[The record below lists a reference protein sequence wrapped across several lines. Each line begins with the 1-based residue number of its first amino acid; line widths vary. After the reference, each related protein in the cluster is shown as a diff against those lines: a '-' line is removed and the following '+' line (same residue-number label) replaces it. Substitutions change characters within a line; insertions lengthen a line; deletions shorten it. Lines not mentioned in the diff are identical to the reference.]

1 MFRKLKKTYNF
12 QYKLG
17 KKQIDY
23 GNVISYHD
31 VELTEG
37 GVLNLLPLRY
47 RDDFCVSFMDISG
60 EVTPHTDSE
69 IKCTIN
75 FYIEPGNYMTK
86 FFDVKE
92 GATISQ
98 IENQTTGH
106 LFDKKDLRHNG
117 TFIANAGDGWLLD
130 VTQVHSV
137 EPYKEVTRRTA
148 ICLATDKY
156 DYQQVAQMLFETG
169 NI

>member
-1 MFRKLKKTYNF
+1 MFRKLKQNFKF

-31 VELTEG
+31 VELLEG
-37 GVLNLLPLRY
+37 GVLNLIPLRY
-47 RDDFCVSFMDISG
+47 RNDFCISFMDISG

-86 FFDVKE
+86 FYTVNKS
-92 GATISQ
+92 AAVHQ
-98 IENQTTGH
+98 IKNQTNGFM
-106 LFDKKDLRHNG
+106 FDPKDLKHCG
-117 TFIANAGDGWLLD
+117 TFIANAGDGWVLN
-130 VTQVHSV
+130 VAQPHSV

-156 DYQQVAQMLFETG
+156 DYDQVVQMLFETG
-169 NI
+169 HI

>member
-1 MFRKLKKTYNF
+1 
-12 QYKLG
+12 
-17 KKQIDY
+17 
-23 GNVISYHD
+23 
-31 VELTEG
+31 
-37 GVLNLLPLRY
+37 
-47 RDDFCVSFMDISG
+47 MDISG

-75 FYIEPGNYMTK
+75 FYLEPGNYMTK

-92 GATISQ
+92 DAKISQ
-98 IENQTTGH
+98 IENQTTGF
-106 LFDKKDLRHNG
+106 LFDKKGLRHSG

-130 VTQVHSV
+130 VTKVHSV

-156 DYQQVAQMLFETG
+156 DYDQVAQMLFETG
-169 NI
+169 HL